1 MMTIQRENKLKVYF
15 VKETKKLVLKKI
27 INFINNDM
35 KNLILLL
42 ILFFPFCN
50 LSNHPSLTKSWDLK
64 QSWFVSAKQAI
75 LLHKQ
80 GGQFLDARMKILF
93 FPNPVPA
100 ISVDWK
106 DFSNQGKLVSKEE
119 ILKKL
124 RLLSVDLNKPILV
137 FGDPI
142 LGWGEEGRIVWM
154 LRYLGISHSY
164 IVDGGVRALNQIY
177 NITIEDE
184 KLELPFQININVED
198 LEINSE
204 LVRKNLE
211 NKEYIFID
219 VREEREFLGQTPYG
233 EKRGGHLPKAKWIYY
248 KKFLDSE
255 GFVLEFKAIERLLEE
270 VSISK
275 EKILVTYC
283 TGGVRS
289 AWFASVLRTYGYNAR
304 NYSGSMWE
312 WSNME
317 SSLYPLEK

>member
-1 MMTIQRENKLKVYF
+1 
-15 VKETKKLVLKKI
+15 
-27 INFINNDM
+27 M
-35 KNLILLL
+35 KNLVLLL
-42 ILFFPFCN
+42 ITFLPFCN
-50 LSNHPSLTKSWDLK
+50 LSDHPSLTKSWDLS

-100 ISVDWK
+100 ISVDWQ
-106 DFSNQGKLVSKEE
+106 DFSNQGKLISKEE

-142 LGWGEEGRIVWM
+142 WGWGEEGRVVWM
-154 LRYLGISHSY
+154 LRYLGIDHSY
-164 IVDGGVRALNQIY
+164 IVDGGVKALKQIY
-177 NITIEDE
+177 KIALTDE
-184 KLELPFQININVED
+184 KLELPAQRNTNIEE

-204 LVRKNLE
+204 LVLKNLE
-211 NKEYIFID
+211 NQDYIFID
-219 VREEREFLGQTPYG
+219 VREKREFLGQTPYG

-255 GFVLEFKAIERLLEE
+255 GFVLEFQDIKRLLEE
-270 VSISK
+270 ASISK
-275 EKILVTYC
+275 EKILITYC

-289 AWFASVLRTYGYNAR
+289 AWFTSVLRTYGYKVR

-312 WSNME
+312 WSQKE